1 MFEVNSRDTRTTS
14 FKAFDTVLVSLV
26 NFEHISQ
33 PILVFLLF
41 ATIIYKC
48 LLFSVISVERKNH
61 VIYKFNILFMQLK
74 ISFDVNLTTY
84 SDKKKRQF
92 KQDLPIILTA

>member
-14 FKAFDTVLVSLV
+14 FKAFDTVLVSFV
-26 NFEHISQ
+26 ISEHISQ

-48 LLFSVISVERKNH
+48 LLFLCNFSGKKNC
-61 VIYKFNILFMQLK
+61 VIYKFNILSAQLK
-74 ISFDVNLTTY
+74 ISFHVNLTTY

-92 KQDLPIILTA
+92 KQDLLIIFIA